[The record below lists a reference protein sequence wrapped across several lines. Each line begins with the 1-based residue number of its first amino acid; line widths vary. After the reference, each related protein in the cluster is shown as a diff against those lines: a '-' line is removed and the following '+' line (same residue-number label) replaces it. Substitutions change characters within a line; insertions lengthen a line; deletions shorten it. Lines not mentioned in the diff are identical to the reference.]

1 MKNAEVFQAEVLNF
15 LTEHANH
22 YFTAEELNQQLDL
35 HNAAAFKLLV
45 QTLTQLEQDK
55 KIKLN
60 GSGHFGVPAEP
71 QKVSGV
77 FHANDRG
84 FGFISYDPELPDVY
98 VSADNTAFA
107 LNGDEVEAEVIK
119 AAVPNS
125 GKGPEGKI
133 INIIT
138 RNFTT
143 VVGEFTGFPPSQI
156 ASSSQYGYVSLT
168 QRSLQDVPVFIT
180 DDGVQPQDGDM
191 VVVDITKFPSEE
203 NPKSMLG
210 VAKQDLGNKNAPGV
224 DILSIVYRHGI
235 PTEFPTEVMQ
245 EANEIPSEV
254 QPAEK
259 KGRRDLT
266 DQNFVTI
273 DGETSKDF
281 DDAVVVWKMDNGNY
295 HLGVSIAD
303 VAHYVTPGTAL
314 NAEAFER
321 GTSTYL
327 TDRVLPMLPE
337 RLSNGICSLNPQVE
351 RLTMTCE
358 MEIDGKG
365 KIVKHEIFPA
375 IIKSAARM
383 TYKAVNQILDDND
396 AEVRAEYAELV
407 PMFEQMGTL
416 HKILFQMRHDRGA
429 IDFDRP
435 EAKIIVDSEGHPTDI
450 VVSERGTSERMI
462 ESFMLAANETVAEH
476 YSRLHVPFVYRVHE
490 TPDSEKMRAFYE
502 FINNIGVVAKGDS
515 QNIKPRML
523 QAVLSKVK
531 GQPVEPVI
539 QIMMLR
545 SMKQAKYAD
554 QQLGHF
560 GIAASYYTH
569 FTSPIRRYPDLMVH
583 RLIHW
588 YEENGTDEEAQ
599 DQYRDQLAD
608 IAKHSSEM
616 ERRSIDAERDTDD
629 LKKSEY
635 MLPHVGEEFDAV
647 VSSVTK
653 FGLFIEL
660 PNTVEGL
667 VHISTMGD
675 DYYNFVE
682 SYMAMVGEHT
692 KKTYRVGQ
700 PVKVTLTD
708 IDMDQSQINFKLMPD
723 ENTPTSD
730 LGDLVERPKPQRNF
744 QRRNGGNNRRPGG
757 NGQNRNGGSNSRGGY
772 RGNRNG
778 QSSNRS
784 GASNSGNRNHPSS
797 SNNGNRSSSSNSSN
811 HTSSSN
817 SGNRSSSS
825 NRNNHSS
832 SNHSNH
838 PFTIRNSQSHDNHK

>member
-1 MKNAEVFQAEVLNF
+1 MRFTLKNAELFQAEVLNF

-22 YFTAEELNQQLDL
+22 YFTAEELDQQLKL
-35 HNAAAFKLLV
+35 RNAAAFKVLV

-60 GSGHFGVPAEP
+60 GSGHFGVAVER

-119 AAVPNS
+119 EAVPNS

-133 INIIT
+133 VNIIK

-143 VVGEFTGFPPSQI
+143 VVGEFTGFPTSQVK
-156 ASSSQYGYVSLT
+156 SSGQFGYVSLT

-191 VVVDITKFPSEE
+191 VVVDITKFPSVE

-210 VAKQDLGNKNAPGV
+210 IAKQDLGNKNAPGV

-235 PTEFPTEVMQ
+235 PTEFPDAVMQ

-254 QPAEK
+254 QPEEK
-259 KGRRDLT
+259 QGRRDLT

-281 DDAVVVWKMDNGNY
+281 DDAVVVWKMDNGHY

-358 MEIDGKG
+358 MEIDAKG
-365 KIVKHEIFPA
+365 NIVKHEIFPA
-375 IIKSAARM
+375 VIKSAARM
-383 TYKAVNQILDDND
+383 TYTAVNQILDDND

-407 PMFEQMGTL
+407 PMFEQMGIL
-416 HKILFQMRHDRGA
+416 HKILWQMRHDRGA
-429 IDFDRP
+429 IDFDKP

-450 VVSERGTSERMI
+450 VVSDRGTSERMI

-476 YSRLHVPFVYRVHE
+476 YNKLHVPFLYRVHE

-523 QAVLSKVK
+523 QAVLAKIE
-531 GQPVEPVI
+531 GQPVQPVI

-554 QQLGHF
+554 QLLGHF
-560 GIAASYYTH
+560 GLAAKYYTH

-588 YEENGTDEEAQ
+588 YMENGTDEEAQ
-599 DQYRDQLAD
+599 DKYRDQLD
-608 IAKHSSEM
+608 EIAKHSSEM

-629 LKKSEY
+629 LKKAEF
-635 MLPHVGEEFDAV
+635 MLPHVGEDFDAV

-675 DYYNFVE
+675 DYYNFIE

-708 IDMDQSQINFKLMPD
+708 VDMDQSQINFKLLPD

-730 LGDLVERPKPQRNF
+730 LGDLVERPKPRRNF
-744 QRRNGGNNRRPGG
+744 QRREGSNNRRPGG
-757 NGQNRNGGSNSRGGY
+757 NSNRNGNSRGGY
-772 RGNRNG
+772 RGNRNS
-778 QSSNRS
+778 SSNGNSHNRQ
-784 GASNSGNRNHPSS
+784 GASNGNRNH
-797 SNNGNRSSSSNSSN
+797 
-811 HTSSSN
+811 
-817 SGNRSSSS
+817 SGASTNS
-825 NRNNHSS
+825 NRNRRGGNG
-832 SNHSNH
+832 NH
-838 PFTIRNSQSHDNHK
+838 PFTIRNNQSHGEHK

>member
-1 MKNAEVFQAEVLNF
+1 MRFTLKNAELFQAEVLNF

-22 YFTAEELNQQLDL
+22 YFTAEELDQQLKL
-35 HNAAAFKLLV
+35 RNAAAFKVLV

-60 GSGHFGVPAEP
+60 GSGHFGVAVER

-119 AAVPNS
+119 EAVPNS

-133 INIIT
+133 VNIIK

-143 VVGEFTGFPPSQI
+143 VVGEFTGFPTSQVK
-156 ASSSQYGYVSLT
+156 SSGQFGYVSLT

-191 VVVDITKFPSEE
+191 VVVDITKFPSVE

-210 VAKQDLGNKNAPGV
+210 IAKQDLGNKNAPGV

-235 PTEFPTEVMQ
+235 PTEFPDAVMQ

-254 QPAEK
+254 QPEEK
-259 KGRRDLT
+259 QGRRDLT

-281 DDAVVVWKMDNGNY
+281 DDAVVVWKMDNGHY

-358 MEIDGKG
+358 MEIDAKG
-365 KIVKHEIFPA
+365 NIVKHEIFPA
-375 IIKSAARM
+375 VIKSAARM
-383 TYKAVNQILDDND
+383 TYTAVNQILDDND

-416 HKILFQMRHDRGA
+416 HKILWQMRHDRGA
-429 IDFDRP
+429 IDFDKP

-450 VVSERGTSERMI
+450 VVSDRGTSERMI

-476 YSRLHVPFVYRVHE
+476 YNKLHVPFLYRVHE

-523 QAVLSKVK
+523 QAVLAKIE
-531 GQPVEPVI
+531 GQPVQPVI

-554 QQLGHF
+554 QLLGHF
-560 GIAASYYTH
+560 GLAAKYYTH

-588 YEENGTDEEAQ
+588 YMENGTNEEAQ
-599 DQYRDQLAD
+599 DKYRDQLD
-608 IAKHSSEM
+608 EIAKHSSEM

-629 LKKSEY
+629 LKKAEF
-635 MLPHVGEEFDAV
+635 MLPHVGEDFDAV

-675 DYYNFVE
+675 DYYNFIE

-708 IDMDQSQINFKLMPD
+708 VDMDQSQINFKLLPD

-730 LGDLVERPKPQRNF
+730 LGDLVERPKPRRNF
-744 QRRNGGNNRRPGG
+744 QRREGSNNRRPGG
-757 NGQNRNGGSNSRGGY
+757 NSNRNGNSRGGY
-772 RGNRNG
+772 RGNRNS
-778 QSSNRS
+778 SSNGNSHNRQ
-784 GASNSGNRNHPSS
+784 GASNGNRNH
-797 SNNGNRSSSSNSSN
+797 
-811 HTSSSN
+811 
-817 SGNRSSSS
+817 SGASTNS
-825 NRNNHSS
+825 NRNRRGGNG
-832 SNHSNH
+832 NH
-838 PFTIRNSQSHDNHK
+838 PFTIRNNQSHGEHK

>member
-1 MKNAEVFQAEVLNF
+1 MRFTLKNAELFQAEVLNF

-22 YFTAEELNQQLDL
+22 YFTAEELDQQLKL
-35 HNAAAFKLLV
+35 RNAAAFKVLV

-60 GSGHFGVPAEP
+60 GSGHFGVAVER

-119 AAVPNS
+119 EAVPNS

-133 INIIT
+133 VNIIK

-143 VVGEFTGFPPSQI
+143 VVGEFTGFPTSQVK
-156 ASSSQYGYVSLT
+156 SSGQFGYVSLT

-191 VVVDITKFPSEE
+191 VVVDITKFPSVE

-210 VAKQDLGNKNAPGV
+210 IAKQDLGNKNAPGV
-224 DILSIVYRHGI
+224 DILSIVYRYGI
-235 PTEFPTEVMQ
+235 PTEFPDAVMQ

-254 QPAEK
+254 QPEEK
-259 KGRRDLT
+259 QGRRDLT

-281 DDAVVVWKMDNGNY
+281 DDAVVVWKMDNGHY

-358 MEIDGKG
+358 MEIDAKG
-365 KIVKHEIFPA
+365 NIVKHEIFPA
-375 IIKSAARM
+375 VIKSAARM
-383 TYKAVNQILDDND
+383 TYTAVNQILDDND

-416 HKILFQMRHDRGA
+416 HKILWQMRHNRGA
-429 IDFDRP
+429 IDFDKP

-450 VVSERGTSERMI
+450 VVSDRGTSERMI

-476 YSRLHVPFVYRVHE
+476 YNKLHVPFLYRVHE

-523 QAVLSKVK
+523 QAVLAKIE
-531 GQPVEPVI
+531 GQPVQPVI

-554 QQLGHF
+554 QLLGHF
-560 GIAASYYTH
+560 GLAAKYYTH

-588 YEENGTDEEAQ
+588 YMENGTDEEAQ
-599 DQYRDQLAD
+599 DKYRDQLD
-608 IAKHSSEM
+608 EIAKHSSEM

-629 LKKSEY
+629 LKKAEF
-635 MLPHVGEEFDAV
+635 MLPHVGEDFDAV

-675 DYYNFVE
+675 DYYNFIE

-708 IDMDQSQINFKLMPD
+708 VDMDQSQINFKLLPD

-730 LGDLVERPKPQRNF
+730 LGDLVERPKPRRNF
-744 QRRNGGNNRRPGG
+744 QRREGSNNRRPGG
-757 NGQNRNGGSNSRGGY
+757 NSNRNGNSRGGY
-772 RGNRNG
+772 RGNRNS
-778 QSSNRS
+778 SSNGNSHNRQ
-784 GASNSGNRNHPSS
+784 GASNGNRNH
-797 SNNGNRSSSSNSSN
+797 
-811 HTSSSN
+811 
-817 SGNRSSSS
+817 SGASTNS
-825 NRNNHSS
+825 NRNRRGGNG
-832 SNHSNH
+832 NH
-838 PFTIRNSQSHDNHK
+838 PFTIRNNQSHGKHK

>member
-1 MKNAEVFQAEVLNF
+1 MKNAELFQAEVLNF

-22 YFTAEELNQQLDL
+22 YFTAEELDQQLKL
-35 HNAAAFKLLV
+35 RNAAAFKVLV

-60 GSGHFGVPAEP
+60 GSGHFGVAVER

-119 AAVPNS
+119 EAVPNS

-133 INIIT
+133 VNIIK

-143 VVGEFTGFPPSQI
+143 VVGEFTGFPTSQVK
-156 ASSSQYGYVSLT
+156 SSGQFGYVSLT

-191 VVVDITKFPSEE
+191 VVVDITKFPSVE

-210 VAKQDLGNKNAPGV
+210 IAKQDLGNKNAPGV
-224 DILSIVYRHGI
+224 DILSIVYRYGI
-235 PTEFPTEVMQ
+235 PTEFPDAVMQ

-254 QPAEK
+254 QPEEK
-259 KGRRDLT
+259 QGRRDLT

-281 DDAVVVWKMDNGNY
+281 DDAVVVWKMDNGHY

-358 MEIDGKG
+358 MEIDAKG
-365 KIVKHEIFPA
+365 NIVKHEIFPA
-375 IIKSAARM
+375 VIKSAARM
-383 TYKAVNQILDDND
+383 TYTAVNQILDDND

-416 HKILFQMRHDRGA
+416 HKILWQMRHDRGA
-429 IDFDRP
+429 IDFDKP

-450 VVSERGTSERMI
+450 VVSDRGTSERMI

-476 YSRLHVPFVYRVHE
+476 YNKLHVPFLYRVHE

-523 QAVLSKVK
+523 QAVLAKIE
-531 GQPVEPVI
+531 GQPVQPVI

-554 QQLGHF
+554 QLLGHF
-560 GIAASYYTH
+560 GLAAKYYTH

-588 YEENGTDEEAQ
+588 YMENGTDEEAQ
-599 DQYRDQLAD
+599 DKYRDQLD
-608 IAKHSSEM
+608 EIAKHSSEM

-629 LKKSEY
+629 LKKAEF
-635 MLPHVGEEFDAV
+635 MLPHVGEDFDAV

-675 DYYNFVE
+675 DYYNFIE

-708 IDMDQSQINFKLMPD
+708 VDMDQSQINFKLLPD

-730 LGDLVERPKPQRNF
+730 LGDLVERPKPRRNF
-744 QRRNGGNNRRPGG
+744 QRREGSNNRRPGG
-757 NGQNRNGGSNSRGGY
+757 NSNRNGNSRGGY
-772 RGNRNG
+772 RGNRNS
-778 QSSNRS
+778 SSNGNSHNRQ
-784 GASNSGNRNHPSS
+784 GASNGNRNH
-797 SNNGNRSSSSNSSN
+797 
-811 HTSSSN
+811 
-817 SGNRSSSS
+817 SGASTNS
-825 NRNNHSS
+825 NRNRRGGNG
-832 SNHSNH
+832 NH
-838 PFTIRNSQSHDNHK
+838 PFTIRNNQSHGEHK

>member
-1 MKNAEVFQAEVLNF
+1 MRFTLKNDELFQTEVLNF
-15 LTEHANH
+15 LTEHANR
-22 YFTAEELNQQLDL
+22 YFTAEELDQQLHL
-35 HNAAAFKLLV
+35 RNAAAFKVLV
-45 QTLTQLEQDK
+45 QTLTQLQQDK

-60 GSGHFGVPAEP
+60 GSGHFGVTVER

-84 FGFISYDPELPDVY
+84 FGFISYDLELPDVY
-98 VSADNTAFA
+98 VSADNTNFA

-119 AAVPNS
+119 AAIPNS

-133 INIIT
+133 VNILK

-143 VVGEFTGFPPSQI
+143 VVGEFTGFPTSQV
-156 ASSSQYGYVSLT
+156 ASSGQYGYVSLT
-168 QRSLQDVPVFIT
+168 QRSLQDVPVVIT
-180 DDGVQPQDGDM
+180 DEGVQPQDGDM

-210 VAKQDLGNKNAPGV
+210 IAKQDLGNKNAPGV
-224 DILSIVYRHGI
+224 DILSIVHRHGI
-235 PTEFPTEVMQ
+235 PTDFPTEVMQ

-259 KGRRDLT
+259 QARRDLT
-266 DQNFVTI
+266 DQDFVTI

-358 MEIDGKG
+358 MEVDPKG

-375 IIKSAARM
+375 VIKSAARM

-396 AEVRAEYAELV
+396 AEVRAEYANLV

-435 EAKIIVDSEGHPTDI
+435 EAKIIVDSDGHPTDI
-450 VVSERGTSERMI
+450 VVSDRGTSERMI

-523 QAVLSKVK
+523 QAVLAKVQ

-588 YEENGTDEEAQ
+588 YEENGVGEEAQ
-599 DQYRDQLAD
+599 EQYRDQLAD

-708 IDMDQSQINFKLMPD
+708 IDMDQSQINFKLLPD

-730 LGDLVERPKPQRNF
+730 LGDLVERPKPRRNF
-744 QRRNGGNNRRPGG
+744 QRREGSNNRRPGSSQSHG
-757 NGQNRNGGSNSRGGY
+757 NSRGGY
-772 RGNRNG
+772 K
-778 QSSNRS
+778 
-784 GASNSGNRNHPSS
+784 
-797 SNNGNRSSSSNSSN
+797 GNRSSSQTSN
-811 HTSSSN
+811 HNRSGANNGGSRQGATN
-817 SGNRSSSS
+817 NGNRNHSSATSS
-825 NRNNHSS
+825 NRNQHNG
-832 SNHSNH
+832 SNNASH
-838 PFTIRNSQSHDNHK
+838 PFTIRNNQNHDSHK

>member
-1 MKNAEVFQAEVLNF
+1 MKNAELFQAEVLNF
-15 LTEHANH
+15 LTEQANH
-22 YFTAEELNQQLDL
+22 YFTAEELDQQLKL
-35 HNAAAFKLLV
+35 RNAAAFKVLV

-60 GSGHFGVPAEP
+60 GSGHFGVAVER

-119 AAVPNS
+119 EAVPNS

-133 INIIT
+133 VNIIK

-143 VVGEFTGFPPSQI
+143 VVGEFTGFPTSQVK
-156 ASSSQYGYVSLT
+156 SSGQFGYVSLT

-191 VVVDITKFPSEE
+191 VVVDITKFPSVE

-210 VAKQDLGNKNAPGV
+210 IAKQDLGNKNAPGV

-235 PTEFPTEVMQ
+235 PTEFPDAVMQ

-254 QPAEK
+254 QPEEK
-259 KGRRDLT
+259 QGRRDLT

-281 DDAVVVWKMDNGNY
+281 DDAVVVWKMDNGHY

-314 NAEAFER
+314 NDEAFER

-358 MEIDGKG
+358 MEIDAKG
-365 KIVKHEIFPA
+365 NIVKHEIFPA
-375 IIKSAARM
+375 VIKSAARM
-383 TYKAVNQILDDND
+383 TYTAVNQILDDND

-407 PMFEQMGTL
+407 PMFEQMGAL
-416 HKILFQMRHDRGA
+416 HKILWQMRHDRGA
-429 IDFDRP
+429 IDFDKP

-450 VVSERGTSERMI
+450 VVSDRGTSERMI

-476 YSRLHVPFVYRVHE
+476 YNKLHVPFLYRVHE

-523 QAVLSKVK
+523 QAVLAKIE
-531 GQPVEPVI
+531 GQPVQPVI

-554 QQLGHF
+554 QLLGHF
-560 GIAASYYTH
+560 GLAAKYYTH

-588 YEENGTDEEAQ
+588 YMENGTDEEAQ
-599 DQYRDQLAD
+599 DKYRDQLD
-608 IAKHSSEM
+608 EIAKHSSEM

-629 LKKSEY
+629 LKKAEF
-635 MLPHVGEEFDAV
+635 MLPHVGEDFDAV

-675 DYYNFVE
+675 DYYNFIE

-708 IDMDQSQINFKLMPD
+708 VDMDQSQINFKLLPD

-730 LGDLVERPKPQRNF
+730 LGDLVERPKPRRNF
-744 QRRNGGNNRRPGG
+744 QRREGSNNRRPGG
-757 NGQNRNGGSNSRGGY
+757 NSNRNGNSRGGY
-772 RGNRNG
+772 RGNRNS
-778 QSSNRS
+778 SSNGNSHNRQ
-784 GASNSGNRNHPSS
+784 GASNGNRNH
-797 SNNGNRSSSSNSSN
+797 
-811 HTSSSN
+811 
-817 SGNRSSSS
+817 SGASTNS
-825 NRNNHSS
+825 NRNRRGGNG
-832 SNHSNH
+832 NH
-838 PFTIRNSQSHDNHK
+838 PFTIRNNQSHGEHK

>member
-1 MKNAEVFQAEVLNF
+1 MRFTLKNAELFQAEVLNF

-22 YFTAEELNQQLDL
+22 YFTAEELDQQLKL
-35 HNAAAFKLLV
+35 RNAAAFKVLV

-60 GSGHFGVPAEP
+60 GSGHFGVAVER

-119 AAVPNS
+119 EAVPNS

-133 INIIT
+133 VNIIK

-143 VVGEFTGFPPSQI
+143 VVGEFTGFPTSQVK
-156 ASSSQYGYVSLT
+156 SSGQFGYVSLT

-191 VVVDITKFPSEE
+191 VVVDITKFPSVE

-210 VAKQDLGNKNAPGV
+210 IAKQDLGNKNAPGV

-235 PTEFPTEVMQ
+235 PTEFPDAVMQ

-254 QPAEK
+254 QPEEK
-259 KGRRDLT
+259 QGRRDLT

-281 DDAVVVWKMDNGNY
+281 DDAVVVWKMDNGHY

-358 MEIDGKG
+358 MEIDAKG
-365 KIVKHEIFPA
+365 NIVKHEIFPA
-375 IIKSAARM
+375 VIKSAARM
-383 TYKAVNQILDDND
+383 TYTAVNQILDDND

-407 PMFEQMGTL
+407 PMFEQMGAL
-416 HKILFQMRHDRGA
+416 HKILWQMRHDRGA
-429 IDFDRP
+429 IDFDKP

-450 VVSERGTSERMI
+450 VVSDRGTSERMI

-476 YSRLHVPFVYRVHE
+476 YNKLHVPFLYRVHE

-523 QAVLSKVK
+523 QAVLAKIE
-531 GQPVEPVI
+531 GQPVQPVI

-554 QQLGHF
+554 QLLGHF
-560 GIAASYYTH
+560 GLAAKYYTH

-588 YEENGTDEEAQ
+588 YMENGTDEEAQ
-599 DQYRDQLAD
+599 DKYRDQLD
-608 IAKHSSEM
+608 EIAKHSSEM

-629 LKKSEY
+629 LNKAEF
-635 MLPHVGEEFDAV
+635 MLPHVGEDFDAV

-675 DYYNFVE
+675 DYYNFIE

-708 IDMDQSQINFKLMPD
+708 VDMDQSQINFKLLPD

-730 LGDLVERPKPQRNF
+730 LGDLVERPKPRRNF
-744 QRRNGGNNRRPGG
+744 QRREGSNNRRPGG
-757 NGQNRNGGSNSRGGY
+757 NSNRNGNSRGGY
-772 RGNRNG
+772 RGNRNS
-778 QSSNRS
+778 SSNGNSHNRQR
-784 GASNSGNRNHPSS
+784 ASNGNRNH
-797 SNNGNRSSSSNSSN
+797 
-811 HTSSSN
+811 
-817 SGNRSSSS
+817 SGASTNS
-825 NRNNHSS
+825 NRNCRGGNG
-832 SNHSNH
+832 NH
-838 PFTIRNSQSHDNHK
+838 PFTIRNNQSHGEHK

>member
-1 MKNAEVFQAEVLNF
+1 MRFTLKNAELFQAEVLNF

-22 YFTAEELNQQLDL
+22 YFTAEELDQQLKL
-35 HNAAAFKLLV
+35 RNAAAFKVLV

-60 GSGHFGVPAEP
+60 GSGHFGVTVER

-119 AAVPNS
+119 EAVPNS

-133 INIIT
+133 VNIIK

-143 VVGEFTGFPPSQI
+143 VVGEFTGFPTSQVK
-156 ASSSQYGYVSLT
+156 SSGQFGYVSLT

-191 VVVDITKFPSEE
+191 VVVDITKFPSVE

-210 VAKQDLGNKNAPGV
+210 IAKQDLGNKNAPGV

-235 PTEFPTEVMQ
+235 PTEFPDAVMQ

-254 QPAEK
+254 QPEEK
-259 KGRRDLT
+259 QGRRDLT

-281 DDAVVVWKMDNGNY
+281 DDAVVVWKMDNGHY

-358 MEIDGKG
+358 MEIDAKG
-365 KIVKHEIFPA
+365 NIVKHEIFPA
-375 IIKSAARM
+375 VIKSAARM
-383 TYKAVNQILDDND
+383 TYTAVNQILDDND

-416 HKILFQMRHDRGA
+416 HKILWQMRHNRGA
-429 IDFDRP
+429 IDFDKP

-450 VVSERGTSERMI
+450 VVSDRGTSERMI

-476 YSRLHVPFVYRVHE
+476 YNKLHVPFLYRVHE

-523 QAVLSKVK
+523 QAVLAKIE
-531 GQPVEPVI
+531 GQPVQPVI

-554 QQLGHF
+554 QLLGHF
-560 GIAASYYTH
+560 GLAAKYYTH

-588 YEENGTDEEAQ
+588 YMENGTDEEAQ
-599 DQYRDQLAD
+599 DKYRDQLD
-608 IAKHSSEM
+608 EIAKHSSEM

-629 LKKSEY
+629 LKKAEF
-635 MLPHVGEEFDAV
+635 MLPHVGEDFDAV

-675 DYYNFVE
+675 DYYNFIE

-708 IDMDQSQINFKLMPD
+708 VDMDQSQINFKLLPD

-730 LGDLVERPKPQRNF
+730 LGDLVERPKPRRNF
-744 QRRNGGNNRRPGG
+744 QRREGGNNRRPGG
-757 NGQNRNGGSNSRGGY
+757 NSNRNGNSRGGY
-772 RGNRNG
+772 RGNRNS
-778 QSSNRS
+778 SSNGNSHNRQ
-784 GASNSGNRNHPSS
+784 GASNGNRNH
-797 SNNGNRSSSSNSSN
+797 
-811 HTSSSN
+811 
-817 SGNRSSSS
+817 SGASTNS
-825 NRNNHSS
+825 NRNRRGGNG
-832 SNHSNH
+832 NH
-838 PFTIRNSQSHDNHK
+838 PFTIRNNQSHGEHK

>member
-1 MKNAEVFQAEVLNF
+1 MKNAELFQAEVLNF

-22 YFTAEELNQQLDL
+22 YFTAEELDQQLKL
-35 HNAAAFKLLV
+35 RNAAAFKVLV

-60 GSGHFGVPAEP
+60 GSGHFGVAVER

-119 AAVPNS
+119 EAVPNS

-133 INIIT
+133 VNIIK

-143 VVGEFTGFPPSQI
+143 VVGEFTGFPTSQVK
-156 ASSSQYGYVSLT
+156 SSGQFGYVSLT

-191 VVVDITKFPSEE
+191 VVVDITKFPSVE

-210 VAKQDLGNKNAPGV
+210 IAKQDLGNKNAPGV

-235 PTEFPTEVMQ
+235 PTEFPDAVMQ

-254 QPAEK
+254 QPEEK
-259 KGRRDLT
+259 QGRRDLT

-281 DDAVVVWKMDNGNY
+281 DDAVVVWKMDNGHY

-358 MEIDGKG
+358 MEIDAKG
-365 KIVKHEIFPA
+365 NIVKHEIFPA
-375 IIKSAARM
+375 VIKSAARM
-383 TYKAVNQILDDND
+383 TYTAVNQILDDND

-407 PMFEQMGTL
+407 PMFEQMGIL
-416 HKILFQMRHDRGA
+416 HKILWQMRHDRGA
-429 IDFDRP
+429 IDFDKP

-450 VVSERGTSERMI
+450 VVSDRGTSERMI

-476 YSRLHVPFVYRVHE
+476 YNKLHVPFLYRVHE

-523 QAVLSKVK
+523 QAVLAKIE
-531 GQPVEPVI
+531 GQPVQPVI

-554 QQLGHF
+554 QLLGHF
-560 GIAASYYTH
+560 GLAAKYYTH

-588 YEENGTDEEAQ
+588 YMENGTDEEAQ
-599 DQYRDQLAD
+599 DKYRDQLD
-608 IAKHSSEM
+608 EIAKHSSEM

-629 LKKSEY
+629 LKKAEF
-635 MLPHVGEEFDAV
+635 MLPHVGEDFDAV

-675 DYYNFVE
+675 DYYNFIE

-708 IDMDQSQINFKLMPD
+708 VDMDQSQINFKLLPD

-730 LGDLVERPKPQRNF
+730 LGDLVERPKPRRNF
-744 QRRNGGNNRRPGG
+744 QRREGSNNRRPGG
-757 NGQNRNGGSNSRGGY
+757 NSNRNGNSRGGY
-772 RGNRNG
+772 RGNRNS
-778 QSSNRS
+778 SSNGNSHNRQ
-784 GASNSGNRNHPSS
+784 GASNGNRNH
-797 SNNGNRSSSSNSSN
+797 
-811 HTSSSN
+811 
-817 SGNRSSSS
+817 SGASTNS
-825 NRNNHSS
+825 NRNRRGGNG
-832 SNHSNH
+832 NH
-838 PFTIRNSQSHDNHK
+838 PFTIRNNQSHGEHK

>member
-1 MKNAEVFQAEVLNF
+1 MKNDELFQTEVLNF
-15 LTEHANH
+15 LTEHANR
-22 YFTAEELNQQLDL
+22 YFTAEELDQQLHL
-35 HNAAAFKLLV
+35 RNAAAFKVLV
-45 QTLTQLEQDK
+45 QTLTQLQQDK

-60 GSGHFGVPAEP
+60 GSGHFGVAVER

-84 FGFISYDPELPDVY
+84 FGFISYDLELPDVY
-98 VSADNTAFA
+98 VSADNTNFA

-133 INIIT
+133 VNILK

-143 VVGEFTGFPPSQI
+143 VVGEFTGFPTSQV
-156 ASSSQYGYVSLT
+156 ASSGQYGYVSLT
-168 QRSLQDVPVFIT
+168 QRSLQDVPVIIT
-180 DDGVQPQDGDM
+180 DEGVQPQDGDM

-210 VAKQDLGNKNAPGV
+210 IAKQDLGNKNAPGV
-224 DILSIVYRHGI
+224 DILSIVHRHGI
-235 PTEFPTEVMQ
+235 PTDFPTEVMQ

-259 KGRRDLT
+259 QGRRDLT
-266 DQNFVTI
+266 DQDFVTI

-358 MEIDGKG
+358 MEVDPKG

-375 IIKSAARM
+375 VIKSAARM

-396 AEVRAEYAELV
+396 AEVRAEYANLV

-435 EAKIIVDSEGHPTDI
+435 EAKIIVDSDGHPTDI
-450 VVSERGTSERMI
+450 VVSDRGTSERMI

-523 QAVLSKVK
+523 QAVLAKVQ

-588 YEENGTDEEAQ
+588 YEENGVGEEAQ
-599 DQYRDQLAD
+599 EQYRDQLAD

-708 IDMDQSQINFKLMPD
+708 IDMDQSQINFKLLPD

-730 LGDLVERPKPQRNF
+730 LGDLVERPKPRRNF
-744 QRRNGGNNRRPGG
+744 QRREGSNNRRPGSSQSHG
-757 NGQNRNGGSNSRGGY
+757 NSRGGY
-772 RGNRNG
+772 K
-778 QSSNRS
+778 
-784 GASNSGNRNHPSS
+784 
-797 SNNGNRSSSSNSSN
+797 GNRSSSQTSN
-811 HTSSSN
+811 HNRSGAN
-817 SGNRSSSS
+817 NGGNRQGTTNNGNRNHSSTTSS
-825 NRNNHSS
+825 NRNQHNG
-832 SNHSNH
+832 SNNASH
-838 PFTIRNSQSHDNHK
+838 PFTIRNNQNHDSHK

>member
-1 MKNAEVFQAEVLNF
+1 MRFTLKNAELFQAEVLNF

-22 YFTAEELNQQLDL
+22 YFTAEELDQQLKL
-35 HNAAAFKLLV
+35 RNAAAFKVLV

-60 GSGHFGVPAEP
+60 GSGHFGVAVER

-119 AAVPNS
+119 EAVPNS

-133 INIIT
+133 VNIIK

-143 VVGEFTGFPPSQI
+143 VVGEFTGFPTSQVK
-156 ASSSQYGYVSLT
+156 SSGQFGYVSLT

-191 VVVDITKFPSEE
+191 VVIDITKFPSVE

-210 VAKQDLGNKNAPGV
+210 IAKQDLGNKNAPGV

-235 PTEFPTEVMQ
+235 PTEFPDAVMQ

-254 QPAEK
+254 QPEEK
-259 KGRRDLT
+259 QGRRDLT

-281 DDAVVVWKMDNGNY
+281 DDAVVVWKMDNGHY

-358 MEIDGKG
+358 MEIDAKG
-365 KIVKHEIFPA
+365 NIVKHEIFPA
-375 IIKSAARM
+375 VIKSAARM
-383 TYKAVNQILDDND
+383 TYTAVNQILDDND

-416 HKILFQMRHDRGA
+416 HKILWQMRHDRGA
-429 IDFDRP
+429 IDFDKP

-450 VVSERGTSERMI
+450 VVSDRGTSERMI

-476 YSRLHVPFVYRVHE
+476 YNKLHVPFLYRVHE

-523 QAVLSKVK
+523 QAVLAKIE
-531 GQPVEPVI
+531 GQPVQPVI

-554 QQLGHF
+554 QLLGHF
-560 GIAASYYTH
+560 GLAAKYYTH

-588 YEENGTDEEAQ
+588 YMENGTDEEAQ
-599 DQYRDQLAD
+599 DKYRDQLD
-608 IAKHSSEM
+608 EIAKHSSEM

-629 LKKSEY
+629 LKKAEF
-635 MLPHVGEEFDAV
+635 MLPHVGEDFDAV

-675 DYYNFVE
+675 DYYNFIE

-708 IDMDQSQINFKLMPD
+708 VDMDQSQINFKLLPD

-730 LGDLVERPKPQRNF
+730 LGDLVERPKPRRNF
-744 QRRNGGNNRRPGG
+744 QRREGSNNRRPGG
-757 NGQNRNGGSNSRGGY
+757 NSNRNGNSRGGY
-772 RGNRNG
+772 RGNRNS
-778 QSSNRS
+778 SSNGNSYNRQ
-784 GASNSGNRNHPSS
+784 GASNGNRNH
-797 SNNGNRSSSSNSSN
+797 
-811 HTSSSN
+811 
-817 SGNRSSSS
+817 SGASTNS
-825 NRNNHSS
+825 NRNRRGGNG
-832 SNHSNH
+832 NH
-838 PFTIRNSQSHDNHK
+838 PFTIRNNQSHGEHK

>member
-1 MKNAEVFQAEVLNF
+1 MRFTLKNAELFQAEVLNF

-22 YFTAEELNQQLDL
+22 YFTAEELDQQLKL
-35 HNAAAFKLLV
+35 RNAAAFKVLV

-60 GSGHFGVPAEP
+60 GSGHFGVAVER
-71 QKVSGV
+71 QKLSGV

-119 AAVPNS
+119 EAVPNS

-133 INIIT
+133 VNIIK

-143 VVGEFTGFPPSQI
+143 VVGEFTGFPTSQVK
-156 ASSSQYGYVSLT
+156 SSGQFGYVSLT

-191 VVVDITKFPSEE
+191 VVVDITKFPSVE

-210 VAKQDLGNKNAPGV
+210 IAKQDLGNKNAPGV
-224 DILSIVYRHGI
+224 DILSIVYRYGI
-235 PTEFPTEVMQ
+235 PTEFPDAVMQ

-254 QPAEK
+254 QPEEK
-259 KGRRDLT
+259 QGRRDLT

-281 DDAVVVWKMDNGNY
+281 DDAVVVWKMDNGHY

-358 MEIDGKG
+358 MEIDAKG
-365 KIVKHEIFPA
+365 NIVKHEIFPA
-375 IIKSAARM
+375 VIKSAARM
-383 TYKAVNQILDDND
+383 TYTAVNQILDDND

-416 HKILFQMRHDRGA
+416 HKILWQMRHDRGA
-429 IDFDRP
+429 IDFDKP

-450 VVSERGTSERMI
+450 VVSDRGTSERMI

-476 YSRLHVPFVYRVHE
+476 YNKLHVPFLYRVHE

-523 QAVLSKVK
+523 QAVLAKIE
-531 GQPVEPVI
+531 GQPVQPVI

-554 QQLGHF
+554 QLLGHF
-560 GIAASYYTH
+560 GLAAKYYTH

-588 YEENGTDEEAQ
+588 YMENGTDEEAQ
-599 DQYRDQLAD
+599 DKYRDQLD
-608 IAKHSSEM
+608 EIAKHSSEM

-629 LKKSEY
+629 LKKAEF
-635 MLPHVGEEFDAV
+635 MLPHVGEDFDAV

-675 DYYNFVE
+675 DYYNFIE

-708 IDMDQSQINFKLMPD
+708 VDMDQSQINFKLLPD

-730 LGDLVERPKPQRNF
+730 LGDLVERPKPRRNF
-744 QRRNGGNNRRPGG
+744 QRREGSNNRRPGG
-757 NGQNRNGGSNSRGGY
+757 NSNRNGNSRGGY
-772 RGNRNG
+772 RGNRNS
-778 QSSNRS
+778 SSNGNSHNRQ
-784 GASNSGNRNHPSS
+784 GASNGNRNH
-797 SNNGNRSSSSNSSN
+797 
-811 HTSSSN
+811 
-817 SGNRSSSS
+817 SGASTNS
-825 NRNNHSS
+825 NRNRRGGNG
-832 SNHSNH
+832 NH
-838 PFTIRNSQSHDNHK
+838 PFTIRNNQSHGEHK

>member
-1 MKNAEVFQAEVLNF
+1 MKNAELFQAEVLNF

-22 YFTAEELNQQLDL
+22 YFTAEELDQQLKL
-35 HNAAAFKLLV
+35 RNAAAFKVLV

-60 GSGHFGVPAEP
+60 GSGHFGVAVER

-119 AAVPNS
+119 EAVPNS

-133 INIIT
+133 VNIIK

-143 VVGEFTGFPPSQI
+143 VVGEFTGFPTSQVK
-156 ASSSQYGYVSLT
+156 SSGQFGYVSLT

-191 VVVDITKFPSEE
+191 VVVDITKFPSVE

-210 VAKQDLGNKNAPGV
+210 IAKQDLGNKNAPGV

-235 PTEFPTEVMQ
+235 PTEFPDAVMQ

-254 QPAEK
+254 QPEEK
-259 KGRRDLT
+259 QGRRDLT

-281 DDAVVVWKMDNGNY
+281 DDAVVVWKMDNGHY

-358 MEIDGKG
+358 MEIDAKG
-365 KIVKHEIFPA
+365 NIVKHEIFPA
-375 IIKSAARM
+375 VIKSAARM
-383 TYKAVNQILDDND
+383 TYTAVNQILDDND

-407 PMFEQMGTL
+407 PMFEQMGIL
-416 HKILFQMRHDRGA
+416 HKILWQMRHDRGA
-429 IDFDRP
+429 IDFDKP

-450 VVSERGTSERMI
+450 VVSDRGTSERMI

-476 YSRLHVPFVYRVHE
+476 YNKLHVPFLYRVHE

-523 QAVLSKVK
+523 QAVLAKIE
-531 GQPVEPVI
+531 GQPVQPVI

-545 SMKQAKYAD
+545 SMKQAKYAN
-554 QQLGHF
+554 QLLGHF
-560 GIAASYYTH
+560 GLAAKYYTH

-588 YEENGTDEEAQ
+588 YMENGTDEEAQ
-599 DQYRDQLAD
+599 DKYRDQLD
-608 IAKHSSEM
+608 EIAKHSSEM

-629 LKKSEY
+629 LKKAEF
-635 MLPHVGEEFDAV
+635 MLPHVGEDFDAV

-675 DYYNFVE
+675 DYYNFIE

-708 IDMDQSQINFKLMPD
+708 VDMDQSQINFKLLPD

-730 LGDLVERPKPQRNF
+730 LGDLVERPKPRRNF
-744 QRRNGGNNRRPGG
+744 QRREGSNNRRPGG
-757 NGQNRNGGSNSRGGY
+757 NSNRNGNSRGGY
-772 RGNRNG
+772 RGNRNS
-778 QSSNRS
+778 SSNGNSHNRQ
-784 GASNSGNRNHPSS
+784 GASNGNRNH
-797 SNNGNRSSSSNSSN
+797 
-811 HTSSSN
+811 
-817 SGNRSSSS
+817 SGASTNS
-825 NRNNHSS
+825 NRNRRGGNG
-832 SNHSNH
+832 NH
-838 PFTIRNSQSHDNHK
+838 PFTIRNNQSHGEHK

>member
-1 MKNAEVFQAEVLNF
+1 MKNAELFQAEVLNF

-22 YFTAEELNQQLDL
+22 YFTAEELDQQLKL
-35 HNAAAFKLLV
+35 RNAAAFKVLV

-60 GSGHFGVPAEP
+60 GSGHFGVAVER

-119 AAVPNS
+119 EAVPNS

-133 INIIT
+133 VNIIK

-143 VVGEFTGFPPSQI
+143 VVGEFTGFPTSQVK
-156 ASSSQYGYVSLT
+156 SSGQFGYVSLT

-191 VVVDITKFPSEE
+191 VVVDITKFPSVE

-210 VAKQDLGNKNAPGV
+210 IAKQDLGNKNAPGV
-224 DILSIVYRHGI
+224 DILSIVYRYGI
-235 PTEFPTEVMQ
+235 PTEFPDAVMQ

-254 QPAEK
+254 QPEEK
-259 KGRRDLT
+259 QGRRDLT

-281 DDAVVVWKMDNGNY
+281 DDAVVVWKMDNGHY

-358 MEIDGKG
+358 MEIDAKG
-365 KIVKHEIFPA
+365 NIVKHEIFPA
-375 IIKSAARM
+375 VIKSAARM
-383 TYKAVNQILDDND
+383 TYTAVNQILDDND

-416 HKILFQMRHDRGA
+416 HKILWQMRHDRGA
-429 IDFDRP
+429 IDFDKP

-450 VVSERGTSERMI
+450 VVSDRGTSERMI

-476 YSRLHVPFVYRVHE
+476 YNKLHVPFLYRVHE

-523 QAVLSKVK
+523 QAVLAKIE
-531 GQPVEPVI
+531 GQPVQPVI

-554 QQLGHF
+554 QLLGHF
-560 GIAASYYTH
+560 GLAAKYYTH

-588 YEENGTDEEAQ
+588 YMENGTDEEAQ
-599 DQYRDQLAD
+599 DKYRDQLD
-608 IAKHSSEM
+608 EIAKHSSEM

-629 LKKSEY
+629 LKKAEF
-635 MLPHVGEEFDAV
+635 MLPHVGEDFDAV

-675 DYYNFVE
+675 DYYNFIE

-708 IDMDQSQINFKLMPD
+708 VDMDQSQINFKLLPD

-730 LGDLVERPKPQRNF
+730 LGDLVERPKPRRNF
-744 QRRNGGNNRRPGG
+744 QRREGNNNRRPGG
-757 NGQNRNGGSNSRGGY
+757 NSNRNGNSRGGY
-772 RGNRNG
+772 RGNRNS
-778 QSSNRS
+778 SSNGNSHNRQ
-784 GASNSGNRNHPSS
+784 GASNGNRNH
-797 SNNGNRSSSSNSSN
+797 
-811 HTSSSN
+811 
-817 SGNRSSSS
+817 SGASTNS
-825 NRNNHSS
+825 NRNRRGGNG
-832 SNHSNH
+832 NH
-838 PFTIRNSQSHDNHK
+838 PFTIRNNQSHGEHK

>member
-1 MKNAEVFQAEVLNF
+1 MRFTLKNAELFQAEVLNF

-22 YFTAEELNQQLDL
+22 YFTAEELDQQLKL
-35 HNAAAFKLLV
+35 RNAAAFKVLV

-60 GSGHFGVPAEP
+60 GSGHFGVAVER

-119 AAVPNS
+119 EAVPNS

-133 INIIT
+133 VNIIK

-143 VVGEFTGFPPSQI
+143 VVGEFTGFPTSQVK
-156 ASSSQYGYVSLT
+156 SSGQFGYVSLT

-191 VVVDITKFPSEE
+191 VVVDITKFPSVE

-210 VAKQDLGNKNAPGV
+210 IAKQDLGNKNAPGV
-224 DILSIVYRHGI
+224 DILSIVYRYGI
-235 PTEFPTEVMQ
+235 PTEFPDAVMQ

-254 QPAEK
+254 QPEEK
-259 KGRRDLT
+259 QGRRDLT

-281 DDAVVVWKMDNGNY
+281 DDAVVVWKMDNGHY

-358 MEIDGKG
+358 MEIDAKG
-365 KIVKHEIFPA
+365 NIVKHEIFPA
-375 IIKSAARM
+375 VIKSAARM
-383 TYKAVNQILDDND
+383 TYTAVNQILDDND

-416 HKILFQMRHDRGA
+416 HKILWQMRHDRGA
-429 IDFDRP
+429 IDFDKP

-450 VVSERGTSERMI
+450 VVSDRGTSERMI

-476 YSRLHVPFVYRVHE
+476 YNKLHVPFLYRVHE

-523 QAVLSKVK
+523 QAVLAKIE
-531 GQPVEPVI
+531 GQPVQPVI

-554 QQLGHF
+554 QLLGHF
-560 GIAASYYTH
+560 GLAAKYYTH

-588 YEENGTDEEAQ
+588 YMENGTDEEAQ
-599 DQYRDQLAD
+599 DKYRDQLD
-608 IAKHSSEM
+608 EIAKHSSEM

-629 LKKSEY
+629 LKKAEF
-635 MLPHVGEEFDAV
+635 MLPHVGEDFDAV

-675 DYYNFVE
+675 DYYNFIE

-708 IDMDQSQINFKLMPD
+708 VDMDQSQINFKLLPD

-730 LGDLVERPKPQRNF
+730 LGDLVERPKPRRNF
-744 QRRNGGNNRRPGG
+744 QRREGSNNRRPGG
-757 NGQNRNGGSNSRGGY
+757 NSNRNGNSRGGY
-772 RGNRNG
+772 RGNRNS
-778 QSSNRS
+778 SSNGNSHNRQ
-784 GASNSGNRNHPSS
+784 GASNGNRNH
-797 SNNGNRSSSSNSSN
+797 
-811 HTSSSN
+811 
-817 SGNRSSSS
+817 SGASTNS
-825 NRNNHSS
+825 NRNRRGGNG
-832 SNHSNH
+832 NH
-838 PFTIRNSQSHDNHK
+838 PFTIRNNQSHGKHK

>member
-1 MKNAEVFQAEVLNF
+1 MRFTLKNAELFQAEVLNF

-22 YFTAEELNQQLDL
+22 YFTAEELDQQLKL
-35 HNAAAFKLLV
+35 RNAAAFKVLV

-60 GSGHFGVPAEP
+60 GSGHFGVTVER

-119 AAVPNS
+119 EAVPNS

-133 INIIT
+133 VNIIK

-143 VVGEFTGFPPSQI
+143 VVGEFTGFPTSQVK
-156 ASSSQYGYVSLT
+156 SSGQFGYVSLT

-191 VVVDITKFPSEE
+191 VVVDITKFPSVE

-210 VAKQDLGNKNAPGV
+210 IAKQDLGNKNAPGV

-235 PTEFPTEVMQ
+235 PTEFPDAVMQ

-254 QPAEK
+254 QPEEK
-259 KGRRDLT
+259 QGRRDLT

-281 DDAVVVWKMDNGNY
+281 DDAVVVWKMDNGHY

-358 MEIDGKG
+358 MEIDAKG
-365 KIVKHEIFPA
+365 NIVKHEIFPA
-375 IIKSAARM
+375 VIKSAARM
-383 TYKAVNQILDDND
+383 TYTAVNQILDDND

-416 HKILFQMRHDRGA
+416 HKILWQMRHNRGA
-429 IDFDRP
+429 IDFDKP

-450 VVSERGTSERMI
+450 VVSDRGTSERMI

-476 YSRLHVPFVYRVHE
+476 YNKLHVPFLYRVHE

-523 QAVLSKVK
+523 QAVLAKIE
-531 GQPVEPVI
+531 GQPVQPVI

-554 QQLGHF
+554 QLLGHF
-560 GIAASYYTH
+560 GLAAKYYTH

-588 YEENGTDEEAQ
+588 YMENGTDEEAQ
-599 DQYRDQLAD
+599 DKYRDQLD
-608 IAKHSSEM
+608 EIAKHSSEM

-629 LKKSEY
+629 LKKAEF
-635 MLPHVGEEFDAV
+635 MLPHVGEDFDAV

-675 DYYNFVE
+675 DYYNFIE

-708 IDMDQSQINFKLMPD
+708 VDMDQSQINFKLLPD

-730 LGDLVERPKPQRNF
+730 LGDLVERPKPRRNF
-744 QRRNGGNNRRPGG
+744 QRREGSNNRRPGG
-757 NGQNRNGGSNSRGGY
+757 NSNRNGNSRGGY
-772 RGNRNG
+772 RGNRNS
-778 QSSNRS
+778 SSNGNSHNRQ
-784 GASNSGNRNHPSS
+784 GASNGNRNH
-797 SNNGNRSSSSNSSN
+797 
-811 HTSSSN
+811 
-817 SGNRSSSS
+817 SGASTNS
-825 NRNNHSS
+825 NRNRRGGNG
-832 SNHSNH
+832 NH
-838 PFTIRNSQSHDNHK
+838 PFTIRNNQSHGEHK

>member
-1 MKNAEVFQAEVLNF
+1 MRFTLKNAELFQAEVLNF

-22 YFTAEELNQQLDL
+22 YFTAEELDQQLKL
-35 HNAAAFKLLV
+35 RNAAAFKVLV

-60 GSGHFGVPAEP
+60 GSGHFGVTVER

-119 AAVPNS
+119 EAVPNS

-133 INIIT
+133 VNIIK

-143 VVGEFTGFPPSQI
+143 VVGEFTGFPTSQVK
-156 ASSSQYGYVSLT
+156 SSGQFGYVSLT

-191 VVVDITKFPSEE
+191 VVVDITKFPSVE

-210 VAKQDLGNKNAPGV
+210 IAKQDLGNKNAPGV

-235 PTEFPTEVMQ
+235 PTEFPDAVMQ

-254 QPAEK
+254 QPEEK
-259 KGRRDLT
+259 QGRRDLT

-281 DDAVVVWKMDNGNY
+281 DDAVVVWKMDNGHY

-358 MEIDGKG
+358 MEIDAKG
-365 KIVKHEIFPA
+365 NIVKHEIFPA
-375 IIKSAARM
+375 VIKSAARM
-383 TYKAVNQILDDND
+383 TYTAVNQILDDND

-416 HKILFQMRHDRGA
+416 HKILWQMRHDRGA
-429 IDFDRP
+429 IDFDKP

-450 VVSERGTSERMI
+450 VVSDRGTSERMI

-476 YSRLHVPFVYRVHE
+476 YNKLHVPFLYRVHE

-523 QAVLSKVK
+523 QAVLAKIE
-531 GQPVEPVI
+531 GQPVQPVI

-554 QQLGHF
+554 QLLGHF
-560 GIAASYYTH
+560 GLAAKYYTH

-588 YEENGTDEEAQ
+588 YMENGTDEEAQ
-599 DQYRDQLAD
+599 DKYRDQLD
-608 IAKHSSEM
+608 EIAKHSSEM

-629 LKKSEY
+629 LKKAEF
-635 MLPHVGEEFDAV
+635 MLPHVGEDFDAV

-675 DYYNFVE
+675 DYYNFIE

-708 IDMDQSQINFKLMPD
+708 VDMDQSQINFKLLPD

-730 LGDLVERPKPQRNF
+730 LGDLVERPKPRRNF
-744 QRRNGGNNRRPGG
+744 QRREGSNNRRPGG
-757 NGQNRNGGSNSRGGY
+757 NSNRNGNSRGGY
-772 RGNRNG
+772 RGNRNS
-778 QSSNRS
+778 SSNGNSHNRQ
-784 GASNSGNRNHPSS
+784 GASNGNRNH
-797 SNNGNRSSSSNSSN
+797 
-811 HTSSSN
+811 
-817 SGNRSSSS
+817 SGASTNS
-825 NRNNHSS
+825 NRNRRGGNG
-832 SNHSNH
+832 NH
-838 PFTIRNSQSHDNHK
+838 PFTIRNNQSHGENK

>member
-1 MKNAEVFQAEVLNF
+1 MRFTLKNAELFQAEVLNF

-22 YFTAEELNQQLDL
+22 YFTAEELDQQLKL
-35 HNAAAFKLLV
+35 RNAAAFKVLV

-60 GSGHFGVPAEP
+60 GSGHFGVAVER

-119 AAVPNS
+119 EAVPNS

-133 INIIT
+133 VNIIK

-143 VVGEFTGFPPSQI
+143 VVGEFTGFPTSQVK
-156 ASSSQYGYVSLT
+156 SSGQFGYVSLT

-191 VVVDITKFPSEE
+191 VVVDITKFPSVE

-210 VAKQDLGNKNAPGV
+210 IAKQDLGNKNAPGV

-235 PTEFPTEVMQ
+235 PTEFPDAVMQ

-254 QPAEK
+254 QPEEK
-259 KGRRDLT
+259 QGRRDLT

-281 DDAVVVWKMDNGNY
+281 DDAVVVWKMDNGHY

-314 NAEAFER
+314 NDEAFER

-358 MEIDGKG
+358 MEIDAKG
-365 KIVKHEIFPA
+365 NIVKHEIFPA
-375 IIKSAARM
+375 VIKSAARM
-383 TYKAVNQILDDND
+383 TYTAVNQILDDND

-416 HKILFQMRHDRGA
+416 HKILWQMRHDRGA
-429 IDFDRP
+429 IDFDKP

-450 VVSERGTSERMI
+450 VVSDRGTSERMI

-476 YSRLHVPFVYRVHE
+476 YNKLHVPFLYRVHE

-523 QAVLSKVK
+523 QAVLAKIE
-531 GQPVEPVI
+531 GQPVQPVI

-554 QQLGHF
+554 QLLGHF
-560 GIAASYYTH
+560 GLAAKYYTH

-588 YEENGTDEEAQ
+588 YMENGTDEEAQ
-599 DQYRDQLAD
+599 DKYRDQLD
-608 IAKHSSEM
+608 EIAKHSSEM

-629 LKKSEY
+629 LKKAEF
-635 MLPHVGEEFDAV
+635 MLPHVGEDFDAV

-675 DYYNFVE
+675 DYYNFIE

-708 IDMDQSQINFKLMPD
+708 VDMDQSQINFKLLPD

-730 LGDLVERPKPQRNF
+730 LGDLVERPKPRRNF
-744 QRRNGGNNRRPGG
+744 QRREGSNNRRPGG
-757 NGQNRNGGSNSRGGY
+757 NSNRNGNSRGGY
-772 RGNRNG
+772 RGNRNS
-778 QSSNRS
+778 SSNGNSHNRQ
-784 GASNSGNRNHPSS
+784 GASNGNRNHSGAS
-797 SNNGNRSSSSNSSN
+797 ANRNRN
-811 HTSSSN
+811 RRGG
-817 SGNRSSSS
+817 SGN
-825 NRNNHSS
+825 
-832 SNHSNH
+832 SNH
-838 PFTIRNSQSHDNHK
+838 PFTIRNNQSHGEHK

>member
-1 MKNAEVFQAEVLNF
+1 MRFTLKNAELFQAEVLNF

-22 YFTAEELNQQLDL
+22 YFTAEELDQQLKL
-35 HNAAAFKLLV
+35 RNAAAFKVLV

-60 GSGHFGVPAEP
+60 GSGHFGVTVER

-119 AAVPNS
+119 EAVPNS

-133 INIIT
+133 VNIIK

-143 VVGEFTGFPPSQI
+143 VVGEFTGFPTSQVK
-156 ASSSQYGYVSLT
+156 SSGQFGYVSLT

-191 VVVDITKFPSEE
+191 VVVDITKFPSVE

-210 VAKQDLGNKNAPGV
+210 IAKQDLGNKNAPGV

-235 PTEFPTEVMQ
+235 PTEFPDAVMQ

-254 QPAEK
+254 QPEEK
-259 KGRRDLT
+259 QGRRDLT

-281 DDAVVVWKMDNGNY
+281 DDAVVVWKMDNGHY

-358 MEIDGKG
+358 MEIDAKG
-365 KIVKHEIFPA
+365 NIVKHEIFPA
-375 IIKSAARM
+375 VIKSAARM
-383 TYKAVNQILDDND
+383 TYTAVNQILDDND

-416 HKILFQMRHDRGA
+416 HKILWQMRHDRGA
-429 IDFDRP
+429 IDFDKP

-450 VVSERGTSERMI
+450 VVSDRGTSERMI

-476 YSRLHVPFVYRVHE
+476 YNKLHVPFLYRVHE

-523 QAVLSKVK
+523 QAVLAKIE
-531 GQPVEPVI
+531 GQPVQPVI

-554 QQLGHF
+554 QLLGHF
-560 GIAASYYTH
+560 GLAAKYYTH

-588 YEENGTDEEAQ
+588 YMENGTDEEAQ
-599 DQYRDQLAD
+599 DKYRDQLD
-608 IAKHSSEM
+608 EIAKHSSEM

-629 LKKSEY
+629 LKKAEF
-635 MLPHVGEEFDAV
+635 MLPHVGEDFDAV

-675 DYYNFVE
+675 DYYNFIE
-682 SYMAMVGEHT
+682 SYMAMFGEHT

-708 IDMDQSQINFKLMPD
+708 VDMDQSQINFKLLPD

-730 LGDLVERPKPQRNF
+730 LGDLVERPKPRRNF
-744 QRRNGGNNRRPGG
+744 QRREGSNNRRPGG
-757 NGQNRNGGSNSRGGY
+757 NSNRNGNSRGGY
-772 RGNRNG
+772 RGNRNS
-778 QSSNRS
+778 SSNGNSHNRQ
-784 GASNSGNRNHPSS
+784 GASNGNRNH
-797 SNNGNRSSSSNSSN
+797 
-811 HTSSSN
+811 
-817 SGNRSSSS
+817 SGASTNS
-825 NRNNHSS
+825 NRNRRGGNG
-832 SNHSNH
+832 NH
-838 PFTIRNSQSHDNHK
+838 PFTIRNNQSHGEHK

>member
-1 MKNAEVFQAEVLNF
+1 MRFTLKNAELFQAEVLNF

-22 YFTAEELNQQLDL
+22 YFTAEELDQQLKL
-35 HNAAAFKLLV
+35 RNAAAFKVLV

-60 GSGHFGVPAEP
+60 GSGHFGVAVER

-119 AAVPNS
+119 EAVPNS

-133 INIIT
+133 VNIIK

-143 VVGEFTGFPPSQI
+143 VVGEFAGFPTSQVK
-156 ASSSQYGYVSLT
+156 SSGQFGYVSLT

-191 VVVDITKFPSEE
+191 VVVDITKFPSVE

-210 VAKQDLGNKNAPGV
+210 IAKQDLGNKNAPGV

-235 PTEFPTEVMQ
+235 PTEFPDAVMQ

-254 QPAEK
+254 QPEEK
-259 KGRRDLT
+259 QGRRDLT

-281 DDAVVVWKMDNGNY
+281 DDAVVVWKMDNGHY

-358 MEIDGKG
+358 MEIDAKG
-365 KIVKHEIFPA
+365 NIVKHEIFPA
-375 IIKSAARM
+375 VIKSAARM
-383 TYKAVNQILDDND
+383 TYTAVNQILDDND

-407 PMFEQMGTL
+407 PMFEQMGIL
-416 HKILFQMRHDRGA
+416 HKILWQMRHDRGA
-429 IDFDRP
+429 IDFDKP

-450 VVSERGTSERMI
+450 VVSDRGTSERMI

-476 YSRLHVPFVYRVHE
+476 YNKLHVPFLYRVHE

-523 QAVLSKVK
+523 QAVLAKIE
-531 GQPVEPVI
+531 GQPVQPVI

-554 QQLGHF
+554 QLLGHF
-560 GIAASYYTH
+560 GLAAKYYTH

-588 YEENGTDEEAQ
+588 YMENGTDEEAQ
-599 DQYRDQLAD
+599 DKYRDQLD
-608 IAKHSSEM
+608 EIAKHSSEM

-629 LKKSEY
+629 LKKAEF
-635 MLPHVGEEFDAV
+635 MLPHVGEDFDAV

-675 DYYNFVE
+675 DYYNFIE

-708 IDMDQSQINFKLMPD
+708 VDMDQSQINFKLLPD

-730 LGDLVERPKPQRNF
+730 LGDLVERPKPRRNF
-744 QRRNGGNNRRPGG
+744 QRREGSNNRRPGG
-757 NGQNRNGGSNSRGGY
+757 NSNRNGNSRGGY
-772 RGNRNG
+772 RGNRNS
-778 QSSNRS
+778 SSNGNSHNRQ
-784 GASNSGNRNHPSS
+784 GASNGNRNH
-797 SNNGNRSSSSNSSN
+797 
-811 HTSSSN
+811 
-817 SGNRSSSS
+817 SGASTNS
-825 NRNNHSS
+825 NRNRRGGNG
-832 SNHSNH
+832 NH
-838 PFTIRNSQSHDNHK
+838 PFTIRNNQSHGEHK

>member
-1 MKNAEVFQAEVLNF
+1 MRFTLKNAELFQAEVLNF

-22 YFTAEELNQQLDL
+22 YFTAEELDQQLKL
-35 HNAAAFKLLV
+35 RNAAAFKVLV

-60 GSGHFGVPAEP
+60 GSGHFGVAVER

-119 AAVPNS
+119 EAVPNS

-133 INIIT
+133 VNIIK

-143 VVGEFTGFPPSQI
+143 VVGEFTGFPTSQVK
-156 ASSSQYGYVSLT
+156 SSGQFGYVSLT

-191 VVVDITKFPSEE
+191 VVVDITKFPSVE

-210 VAKQDLGNKNAPGV
+210 IAKQDLGNKNAPGV
-224 DILSIVYRHGI
+224 DILSIVYRYGI
-235 PTEFPTEVMQ
+235 PTEFPDAVMQ

-254 QPAEK
+254 QPEEK
-259 KGRRDLT
+259 QGRRDLT

-281 DDAVVVWKMDNGNY
+281 DDAVVVWKMDNGHY

-358 MEIDGKG
+358 MEIDAKG
-365 KIVKHEIFPA
+365 NIVKHEIFPA
-375 IIKSAARM
+375 VIKSAARM
-383 TYKAVNQILDDND
+383 TYTAVNQILDDND

-416 HKILFQMRHDRGA
+416 HKILWQMRHDRGA
-429 IDFDRP
+429 IDFDKP

-450 VVSERGTSERMI
+450 VVSDRGTSERMI

-476 YSRLHVPFVYRVHE
+476 YNKLHVPFLYRVHE

-523 QAVLSKVK
+523 QAVLAKIE
-531 GQPVEPVI
+531 GQPVQPVI

-554 QQLGHF
+554 QLLGHF
-560 GIAASYYTH
+560 GLAAKYYTH

-588 YEENGTDEEAQ
+588 YMENGTDEEAQ
-599 DQYRDQLAD
+599 DKYRDQLD
-608 IAKHSSEM
+608 EIAKHSSEM

-629 LKKSEY
+629 LKKAEF
-635 MLPHVGEEFDAV
+635 MLPHVGEDFDAV

-675 DYYNFVE
+675 DYYNFIE

-708 IDMDQSQINFKLMPD
+708 VDMDQSQINFKLLPD

-730 LGDLVERPKPQRNF
+730 LGDLVERPKPRRNF
-744 QRRNGGNNRRPGG
+744 QRREGSNNRRPGG
-757 NGQNRNGGSNSRGGY
+757 NSNRNGNSRGGY
-772 RGNRNG
+772 RGNRNS
-778 QSSNRS
+778 SSNGNSHNRQ
-784 GASNSGNRNHPSS
+784 GASNGNRNH
-797 SNNGNRSSSSNSSN
+797 
-811 HTSSSN
+811 
-817 SGNRSSSS
+817 SGASTNS
-825 NRNNHSS
+825 NRNRRGGNG
-832 SNHSNH
+832 NH
-838 PFTIRNSQSHDNHK
+838 PFTIRNNQSHGEHK

>member
-1 MKNAEVFQAEVLNF
+1 MRFTLKNAELFQAEVLNF

-22 YFTAEELNQQLDL
+22 YFTAEELDQQLKL
-35 HNAAAFKLLV
+35 RNAAAFKVLV

-60 GSGHFGVPAEP
+60 GSGHFGVTVER

-119 AAVPNS
+119 EAVPNS

-133 INIIT
+133 VNIIK

-143 VVGEFTGFPPSQI
+143 VVGEFTGFPTSQVK
-156 ASSSQYGYVSLT
+156 SSGQFGYVSLT

-191 VVVDITKFPSEE
+191 VVVDITKFPSVE

-210 VAKQDLGNKNAPGV
+210 IAKQDLGNKNAPGV

-235 PTEFPTEVMQ
+235 PTEFPDAVMQ

-254 QPAEK
+254 QPEEK
-259 KGRRDLT
+259 QGRRDLT

-281 DDAVVVWKMDNGNY
+281 DDAVVVWKMDNGHY

-358 MEIDGKG
+358 MEIDAKG
-365 KIVKHEIFPA
+365 NIVKHEIFPA
-375 IIKSAARM
+375 VIKSAARM
-383 TYKAVNQILDDND
+383 TYTAVNQILDDND

-416 HKILFQMRHDRGA
+416 HKILWQMRHDRGA
-429 IDFDRP
+429 IDFDKP

-450 VVSERGTSERMI
+450 VVSDRGTSERMI

-476 YSRLHVPFVYRVHE
+476 YNKLHVPFLYRVHE

-523 QAVLSKVK
+523 QAVLAKIE
-531 GQPVEPVI
+531 GQPVQPVI

-554 QQLGHF
+554 QLLGHF
-560 GIAASYYTH
+560 GLAAKYYTH

-588 YEENGTDEEAQ
+588 YMENGTDEEAQ
-599 DQYRDQLAD
+599 DKYRDQLD
-608 IAKHSSEM
+608 EIAKHSSEM

-629 LKKSEY
+629 LKKAEF
-635 MLPHVGEEFDAV
+635 MLPHVGEDFDAV

-675 DYYNFVE
+675 DYYNFIE

-708 IDMDQSQINFKLMPD
+708 VDMDQSQINFKLLPD

-730 LGDLVERPKPQRNF
+730 LGDLVERPKPRRNF
-744 QRRNGGNNRRPGG
+744 QRREGSNNRRPGG
-757 NGQNRNGGSNSRGGY
+757 NSNRNGNSRGGY
-772 RGNRNG
+772 RGNRNS
-778 QSSNRS
+778 SSNGNSHNRQ
-784 GASNSGNRNHPSS
+784 GASNGNRNH
-797 SNNGNRSSSSNSSN
+797 
-811 HTSSSN
+811 
-817 SGNRSSSS
+817 SGASTNS
-825 NRNNHSS
+825 NRNRRGGNG
-832 SNHSNH
+832 NH
-838 PFTIRNSQSHDNHK
+838 PFTIRNNQSHGEHK

>member
-1 MKNAEVFQAEVLNF
+1 MKNDELFQTEVLNF
-15 LTEHANH
+15 LTEHANR
-22 YFTAEELNQQLDL
+22 YFTAEELDQQLHL
-35 HNAAAFKLLV
+35 RNAAAFKVLV
-45 QTLTQLEQDK
+45 QTLTQLQQDK

-60 GSGHFGVPAEP
+60 GSGHFGVAVER

-84 FGFISYDPELPDVY
+84 FGFISYDLELPDVY
-98 VSADNTAFA
+98 VSADNTNFA

-133 INIIT
+133 VNILK

-143 VVGEFTGFPPSQI
+143 VVGEFTGFPTSQV
-156 ASSSQYGYVSLT
+156 ASSGQYGYVSLT
-168 QRSLQDVPVFIT
+168 QRSLQDVPVIIT
-180 DDGVQPQDGDM
+180 DEGVQPQDGDM

-210 VAKQDLGNKNAPGV
+210 IAKQDLGNKNAPGV
-224 DILSIVYRHGI
+224 DILSIVHRHGI
-235 PTEFPTEVMQ
+235 PTDFPTEVMQ

-259 KGRRDLT
+259 QGRRDLT
-266 DQNFVTI
+266 DQDFVTI

-358 MEIDGKG
+358 MEVDPKG

-375 IIKSAARM
+375 VIKSAARM

-396 AEVRAEYAELV
+396 AEVRAEYANLV

-435 EAKIIVDSEGHPTDI
+435 EAKIIVDSDGHPTDI
-450 VVSERGTSERMI
+450 VVSDRGTSERMI

-523 QAVLSKVK
+523 QAVLAKVQ

-588 YEENGTDEEAQ
+588 YEENGVGEEAQ
-599 DQYRDQLAD
+599 EQYRDQLAD

-708 IDMDQSQINFKLMPD
+708 IDMDQSQINFKLLPD

-730 LGDLVERPKPQRNF
+730 LGDLVERPKPRRNF
-744 QRRNGGNNRRPGG
+744 QRREGSNNRRPGSSQSHG
-757 NGQNRNGGSNSRGGY
+757 NSRGGY
-772 RGNRNG
+772 K
-778 QSSNRS
+778 
-784 GASNSGNRNHPSS
+784 
-797 SNNGNRSSSSNSSN
+797 GNRSSSQTSN
-811 HTSSSN
+811 HNRSGANNGGSRQGATN
-817 SGNRSSSS
+817 NGNRNHSSATSS
-825 NRNNHSS
+825 NRNQHNGS
-832 SNHSNH
+832 SNASH
-838 PFTIRNSQSHDNHK
+838 PFTIRNNQNHDSHK

>member
-1 MKNAEVFQAEVLNF
+1 MRFTLKNAELFQAEVLNF

-22 YFTAEELNQQLDL
+22 YFTAEELDQQLKL
-35 HNAAAFKLLV
+35 RNAAAFKVLV

-60 GSGHFGVPAEP
+60 GSGHFGVAVER

-119 AAVPNS
+119 EAVPNS

-133 INIIT
+133 VNIIK

-143 VVGEFTGFPPSQI
+143 VVGEFTGFPTSQVK
-156 ASSSQYGYVSLT
+156 SSGQFGYVSLT

-191 VVVDITKFPSEE
+191 VVVDITKFPSVE

-210 VAKQDLGNKNAPGV
+210 IAKQDLGNKNAPGV

-235 PTEFPTEVMQ
+235 PTEFPDAVMQ

-254 QPAEK
+254 QPEEK
-259 KGRRDLT
+259 QGRRDLT

-281 DDAVVVWKMDNGNY
+281 DDAVVVWKMDNGHY

-314 NAEAFER
+314 NDEAFER

-358 MEIDGKG
+358 MEIDAKG
-365 KIVKHEIFPA
+365 NIVKHEIFPA
-375 IIKSAARM
+375 VIKSAARM
-383 TYKAVNQILDDND
+383 TYTAVNQILDDND

-407 PMFEQMGTL
+407 PIFEQMGAL
-416 HKILFQMRHDRGA
+416 HKILWQMRHDRGA
-429 IDFDRP
+429 IDFDKP

-450 VVSERGTSERMI
+450 VVSDRGTSERMI

-476 YSRLHVPFVYRVHE
+476 YNKLHVPFLYRVHE

-523 QAVLSKVK
+523 QAVLAKIE
-531 GQPVEPVI
+531 GQPVQPVI

-554 QQLGHF
+554 QLLGHF
-560 GIAASYYTH
+560 GLAAKYYTH

-588 YEENGTDEEAQ
+588 YMENGTDEEAQ
-599 DQYRDQLAD
+599 DKYRDQLD
-608 IAKHSSEM
+608 EIAKHSSEM

-629 LKKSEY
+629 LKKAEF
-635 MLPHVGEEFDAV
+635 MLPHVGEDFDAV

-675 DYYNFVE
+675 DYYNFIE

-708 IDMDQSQINFKLMPD
+708 VDMDQSQINFKLLPD

-730 LGDLVERPKPQRNF
+730 LGDLVERPKPRRNF
-744 QRRNGGNNRRPGG
+744 QRREGSNNRRPGG
-757 NGQNRNGGSNSRGGY
+757 NSNRNGNSRGGY
-772 RGNRNG
+772 RGNRNS
-778 QSSNRS
+778 SSNGNSHNRQ
-784 GASNSGNRNHPSS
+784 GASNGNRNH
-797 SNNGNRSSSSNSSN
+797 
-811 HTSSSN
+811 
-817 SGNRSSSS
+817 SGASTNS
-825 NRNNHSS
+825 NRNRRGGNG
-832 SNHSNH
+832 NH
-838 PFTIRNSQSHDNHK
+838 PFTIRNNQSHGEHK

>member
-1 MKNAEVFQAEVLNF
+1 MRFTLKNAELFQAEVLNF

-22 YFTAEELNQQLDL
+22 YFTAEELDQQLKL
-35 HNAAAFKLLV
+35 RNAAAFKVLV

-60 GSGHFGVPAEP
+60 GSGHFGVAVER

-119 AAVPNS
+119 EAVPNS

-133 INIIT
+133 VNIIK

-143 VVGEFTGFPPSQI
+143 VVGEFTGFPTSQVK
-156 ASSSQYGYVSLT
+156 SSGQFGYVSLT

-191 VVVDITKFPSEE
+191 VVVDITKFPSVE

-210 VAKQDLGNKNAPGV
+210 IAKQDLGNKNAPGV

-235 PTEFPTEVMQ
+235 PTEFPDVVMQ

-254 QPAEK
+254 QPEEK
-259 KGRRDLT
+259 QGRRDLT

-281 DDAVVVWKMDNGNY
+281 DDAVVVWKMDNGHY

-358 MEIDGKG
+358 MEIDAKG
-365 KIVKHEIFPA
+365 NIVKHEIFPA
-375 IIKSAARM
+375 VIKSAARM
-383 TYKAVNQILDDND
+383 TYTAVNQILDDND

-416 HKILFQMRHDRGA
+416 HKILWQMRHDRGA
-429 IDFDRP
+429 IDFDKP

-450 VVSERGTSERMI
+450 VVSDRGTSERMI

-476 YSRLHVPFVYRVHE
+476 YNKLHVPFLYRVHE

-523 QAVLSKVK
+523 QAVLAKIE
-531 GQPVEPVI
+531 GQPVQPVI

-554 QQLGHF
+554 QLLGHF
-560 GIAASYYTH
+560 GLAAKYYTH

-588 YEENGTDEEAQ
+588 YMENGTDEEAQ
-599 DQYRDQLAD
+599 DKYRDQLD
-608 IAKHSSEM
+608 EIAKHSSEM

-629 LKKSEY
+629 LKKAEF
-635 MLPHVGEEFDAV
+635 MLPHVGEDFDAV

-675 DYYNFVE
+675 DYYNFIE

-708 IDMDQSQINFKLMPD
+708 VDMDQSQINFKLLPD

-730 LGDLVERPKPQRNF
+730 LGDLVERPKPRRNF
-744 QRRNGGNNRRPGG
+744 QRREGSNNRRPGG
-757 NGQNRNGGSNSRGGY
+757 NSNRNGNSRGGY
-772 RGNRNG
+772 RGNRNS
-778 QSSNRS
+778 SSNGNSHNRQ
-784 GASNSGNRNHPSS
+784 GASNGNRNH
-797 SNNGNRSSSSNSSN
+797 
-811 HTSSSN
+811 
-817 SGNRSSSS
+817 SGASTNS
-825 NRNNHSS
+825 NRNRRGGNG
-832 SNHSNH
+832 NH
-838 PFTIRNSQSHDNHK
+838 PFTIRNNQSHGEHK

>member
-1 MKNAEVFQAEVLNF
+1 MRFTLKNAELFQAEVLNF

-22 YFTAEELNQQLDL
+22 YFTAEELDQQLKL
-35 HNAAAFKLLV
+35 RNAAAFKVLV

-60 GSGHFGVPAEP
+60 GSGHFGVAVER

-119 AAVPNS
+119 EAVPNS

-133 INIIT
+133 VNIIK

-143 VVGEFTGFPPSQI
+143 VVGEFTGFPTSQVK
-156 ASSSQYGYVSLT
+156 SSGQFGYVSLT

-191 VVVDITKFPSEE
+191 VVIDITKFPSVE

-210 VAKQDLGNKNAPGV
+210 IAKQDLGNKNAPGV

-235 PTEFPTEVMQ
+235 PTEFPDAVMQ

-254 QPAEK
+254 QPEEK
-259 KGRRDLT
+259 QGRRDLT

-281 DDAVVVWKMDNGNY
+281 DDAVVVWKMDNGHY

-358 MEIDGKG
+358 MEIDAKG
-365 KIVKHEIFPA
+365 NIVKHEIFPA
-375 IIKSAARM
+375 VIKSAARM
-383 TYKAVNQILDDND
+383 TYTAVNQILDDND

-416 HKILFQMRHDRGA
+416 HKILWQMRHDRGA
-429 IDFDRP
+429 IDFDKP

-450 VVSERGTSERMI
+450 VVSDRGTSERMI

-476 YSRLHVPFVYRVHE
+476 YNKLHVPFLYRVHE

-523 QAVLSKVK
+523 QAVLAKIE
-531 GQPVEPVI
+531 GQPVQPVI

-554 QQLGHF
+554 QLLGHF
-560 GIAASYYTH
+560 GLAAKYYTH

-588 YEENGTDEEAQ
+588 YMENGTDEEAQ
-599 DQYRDQLAD
+599 DKYRDQLD
-608 IAKHSSEM
+608 EIAKHSSEM

-629 LKKSEY
+629 LKKAEF
-635 MLPHVGEEFDAV
+635 MLPHVGEDFDAV

-667 VHISTMGD
+667 VHISTIGD
-675 DYYNFVE
+675 DYYNFIE

-708 IDMDQSQINFKLMPD
+708 VDMDQSQINFKLLPD

-730 LGDLVERPKPQRNF
+730 LGDLVERPKPRRNF
-744 QRRNGGNNRRPGG
+744 QRREGSNNRRPGG
-757 NGQNRNGGSNSRGGY
+757 NSNRNGNSRGGY
-772 RGNRNG
+772 RGNRNS
-778 QSSNRS
+778 SSNGNSYNRQ
-784 GASNSGNRNHPSS
+784 GASNGNRNH
-797 SNNGNRSSSSNSSN
+797 
-811 HTSSSN
+811 
-817 SGNRSSSS
+817 SGASTNS
-825 NRNNHSS
+825 NRNRRGGNG
-832 SNHSNH
+832 NH
-838 PFTIRNSQSHDNHK
+838 PFTIRNNQSHGEHK

>member
-1 MKNAEVFQAEVLNF
+1 MKNAELFQAEVLDF
-15 LTEHANH
+15 LTKHANH
-22 YFTAEELNQQLDL
+22 YFTAEELDQQLHL
-35 HNAAAFKLLV
+35 RNAAAFKVLV
-45 QTLTQLEQDK
+45 QTLTQLQQAK

-60 GSGHFGVPAEP
+60 GSGHFGVAVER

-98 VSADNTAFA
+98 VSADNTVFA

-119 AAVPNS
+119 EAIPNS

-133 INIIT
+133 TNIIT

-156 ASSSQYGYVSLT
+156 ASSGQYGYVSLT

-191 VVVDITKFPSEE
+191 VVVDITKFPSLD

-210 VAKQDLGNKNAPGV
+210 IAKQDLGNKNAPGV

-235 PTEFPTEVMQ
+235 PTEFPDAVLA

-254 QPAEK
+254 LPAEK
-259 KGRRDLT
+259 QGRRDLT
-266 DQNFVTI
+266 DQDFVTI
-273 DGETSKDF
+273 DGDTSKDF
-281 DDAVVVWKMDNGNY
+281 DDAVVVWKMANGHY

-303 VAHYVTPGTAL
+303 VAHYVRPGTAL
-314 NAEAFER
+314 NAEAFDR

-358 MEIDGKG
+358 MEIDGQG
-365 KIVKHEIFPA
+365 QVVKHEIFPA
-375 IIKSAARM
+375 VIKSSARM
-383 TYKAVNQILDDND
+383 TYKAVNQILDEND
-396 AEVRAEYAELV
+396 AEVRAQYAELV
-407 PMFEQMGTL
+407 PMFEQMGEL
-416 HKILFQMRHDRGA
+416 HKILFKMRHDRGA
-429 IDFDRP
+429 IDFDKP
-435 EAKIIVDSEGHPTDI
+435 EAKIIVDEDGHPIDI
-450 VVSERGTSERMI
+450 EVAERGTSERMI

-476 YSRLHVPFVYRVHE
+476 YNKLYVPFLYRVHE

-515 QNIKPRML
+515 ENIKPRML
-523 QAVLSKVK
+523 QAVLAKIE
-531 GQPVEPVI
+531 GQPVQPVI

-554 QQLGHF
+554 QLLGHF
-560 GIAASYYTH
+560 GLAAQYYTH

-588 YEENGTDEEAQ
+588 YMENGTDEEAQ

-629 LKKSEY
+629 LKKAEF
-635 MLPHVGEEFDAV
+635 MLPHVGEDFDAV

-675 DYYNFVE
+675 DYYNFIE

-708 IDMDQSQINFKLMPD
+708 VDMDQSQINFKLLPD

-730 LGDLVERPKPQRNF
+730 LGDLVERPKPRRNF
-744 QRRNGGNNRRPGG
+744 QHRDGGNNRRPGG
-757 NGQNRNGGSNSRGGY
+757 NSNRNGNSRGGY

-778 QSSNRS
+778 SQSGNHKRTGASNNGGNRNHS
-784 GASNSGNRNHPSS
+784 GASNG
-797 SNNGNRSSSSNSSN
+797 
-811 HTSSSN
+811 N
-817 SGNRSSSS
+817 SGS
-825 NRNNHSS
+825 RNQRTGGGN
-832 SNHSNH
+832 SNH
-838 PFTIRNSQSHDNHK
+838 PFTIRNSQGHGNHK

>member
-1 MKNAEVFQAEVLNF
+1 MRFTLKNAELFQAEVLNF

-22 YFTAEELNQQLDL
+22 YFTAEELDQQLKL
-35 HNAAAFKLLV
+35 RNAAAFKVLV

-60 GSGHFGVPAEP
+60 GSGHFGVAVER

-119 AAVPNS
+119 EAVPNS

-133 INIIT
+133 VNIIK

-143 VVGEFTGFPPSQI
+143 VVGEFTGFPTSQVK
-156 ASSSQYGYVSLT
+156 SSGQFGYVSLT

-191 VVVDITKFPSEE
+191 VVVDITKFPSVE

-210 VAKQDLGNKNAPGV
+210 IAKQDLGNKNAPGV

-235 PTEFPTEVMQ
+235 PTEFPDAVMQ

-254 QPAEK
+254 QPEEK
-259 KGRRDLT
+259 QGRRDLT

-281 DDAVVVWKMDNGNY
+281 DDAVVVWKMDNGHY

-314 NAEAFER
+314 NDEAFER

-358 MEIDGKG
+358 MEIDAKG
-365 KIVKHEIFPA
+365 NIVKHEIFPA
-375 IIKSAARM
+375 VIKSAARM
-383 TYKAVNQILDDND
+383 TYTAVNQILDDND

-407 PMFEQMGTL
+407 PMFEQMGAL
-416 HKILFQMRHDRGA
+416 HKILWQMRHDRGA
-429 IDFDRP
+429 IDFDKP

-450 VVSERGTSERMI
+450 VVSDRGTSERMI

-476 YSRLHVPFVYRVHE
+476 YNKLHVPFLYRVHE

-523 QAVLSKVK
+523 QAVLAKIE
-531 GQPVEPVI
+531 GQPVQPVI

-554 QQLGHF
+554 QLLGHF
-560 GIAASYYTH
+560 GLAAKYYTH

-588 YEENGTDEEAQ
+588 YMENGTDEEAQ
-599 DQYRDQLAD
+599 DKYRDQLD
-608 IAKHSSEM
+608 EIAKHSSEM

-629 LKKSEY
+629 LKKAEF
-635 MLPHVGEEFDAV
+635 MLPHVGEDFDAV

-675 DYYNFVE
+675 DYYNFIE

-708 IDMDQSQINFKLMPD
+708 VDMDQSQINFKLLPD

-730 LGDLVERPKPQRNF
+730 LGDLVERPKPRRNF
-744 QRRNGGNNRRPGG
+744 QRREGSNNRRPGG
-757 NGQNRNGGSNSRGGY
+757 NSNRNGNSRGGY
-772 RGNRNG
+772 RGNRNS
-778 QSSNRS
+778 SSNGNSHNRQ
-784 GASNSGNRNHPSS
+784 GASNGNRNH
-797 SNNGNRSSSSNSSN
+797 
-811 HTSSSN
+811 
-817 SGNRSSSS
+817 SGASTNS
-825 NRNNHSS
+825 NRNRRGGNG
-832 SNHSNH
+832 NH
-838 PFTIRNSQSHDNHK
+838 PFTIRNNQSHGEHK